1 MNGTIAADKKI
12 TEEEKKEMLFDN
24 YNLRFLED
32 ASDLMDELGLLLS
45 NMDSIL
51 KDDKKLRILAYDYR
65 FLSYLKGDDG
75 NGGELREIKEG
86 RLTVEEFGGLLENN
100 LKNRRQHPE
109 LSHLSDEIAELAYKE
124 LVQLIAK
131 YRLAVTELAK
141 VLETVSKGLGDTEKL
156 PARIELLVDY
166 AKRKIEDPKLKEKIV
181 KRLELIQR
189 CIDEINSLNYCAHD
203 ANDWNVHAHDDIL
216 FFTGRVDGFFKG
228 GLFKDREGNEIK
240 GIDAFVDRWLRRH
253 VYGSREVKELE
264 YIARFTHRVQEQV
277 DFIDILIAM
286 LRRDID
292 PKTNSWVRP
301 EATVEFYNHID
312 KYAAEFKTEFADNPF
327 AVYLLKNKENIGM
340 QPFRWMAILNGMK
353 QRLGELMGKKNIVIG
368 NAKNYL
374 TGVDG
379 KSGIFEARVKKLRE
393 AVAFLI
399 AQINQIFQS
408 ETGAAGLVKKVE
420 EATRRIETGVNE
432 LWKARKMRFKNAF
445 SKIVDLHNPLL
456 PYFGEI
462 EDLLTIDAEEQ
473 ELEKH
478 GKGIVQ
484 FSEHKDKV
492 IERVRIQDPNALAYL
507 LMLDFDFARLGNLH
521 RDFNDAFDRVKRK
534 DKTLRVYDLSPIKSG
549 MRPLIDAY
557 INFIEWAKA
566 RFNLEE
572 TENVRNK
579 ISKFMR
585 EYYG

>member
-1 MNGTIAADKKI
+1 
-12 TEEEKKEMLFDN
+12 
-24 YNLRFLED
+24 
-32 ASDLMDELGLLLS
+32 
-45 NMDSIL
+45 
-51 KDDKKLRILAYDYR
+51 
-65 FLSYLKGDDG
+65 
-75 NGGELREIKEG
+75 
-86 RLTVEEFGGLLENN
+86 
-100 LKNRRQHPE
+100 
-109 LSHLSDEIAELAYKE
+109 
-124 LVQLIAK
+124 
-131 YRLAVTELAK
+131 
-141 VLETVSKGLGDTEKL
+141 
-156 PARIELLVDY
+156 
-166 AKRKIEDPKLKEKIV
+166 
-181 KRLELIQR
+181 
-189 CIDEINSLNYCAHD
+189 
-203 ANDWNVHAHDDIL
+203 
-216 FFTGRVDGFFKG
+216 
-228 GLFKDREGNEIK
+228 
-240 GIDAFVDRWLRRH
+240 
-253 VYGSREVKELE
+253 
-264 YIARFTHRVQEQV
+264 
-277 DFIDILIAM
+277 
-286 LRRDID
+286 
-292 PKTNSWVRP
+292 
-301 EATVEFYNHID
+301 
-312 KYAAEFKTEFADNPF
+312 
-327 AVYLLKNKENIGM
+327 
-340 QPFRWMAILNGMK
+340 
-353 QRLGELMGKKNIVIG
+353 
-368 NAKNYL
+368 
-374 TGVDG
+374 
-379 KSGIFEARVKKLRE
+379 LRE